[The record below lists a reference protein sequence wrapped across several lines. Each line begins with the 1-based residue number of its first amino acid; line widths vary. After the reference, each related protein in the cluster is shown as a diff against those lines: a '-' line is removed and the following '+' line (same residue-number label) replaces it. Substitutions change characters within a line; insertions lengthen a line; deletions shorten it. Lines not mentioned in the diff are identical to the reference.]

1 MLFTG
6 IKLKLAIILGRFL
19 YNNYRQCI
27 QIICEYIPDV
37 RKLQDELN
45 VSNADM
51 EGWLEAERNFLRNLK
66 EEPDDHVVEC
76 MYVQALINMQK
87 AEYVSPCNH
96 GSAYLTIIVW

>member
-1 MLFTG
+1 MSFIG
-6 IKLKLAIILGRFL
+6 INLKLVVIPGPFL
-19 YNNYRQCI
+19 YNNYCQCI

-66 EEPDDHVVEC
+66 EEPDDRVVEC
-76 MYVQALINMQK
+76 MYVQALTNMQR

-96 GSAYLTIIVW
+96 VSVYLTIIIW